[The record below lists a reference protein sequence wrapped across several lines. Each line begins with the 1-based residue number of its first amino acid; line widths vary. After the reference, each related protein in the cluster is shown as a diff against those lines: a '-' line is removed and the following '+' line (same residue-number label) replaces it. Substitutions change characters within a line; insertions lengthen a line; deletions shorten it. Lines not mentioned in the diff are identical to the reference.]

1 MQDKENQVNNLFVRC
16 NSSRNN
22 SRRHSWLPPDKG
34 WVIIN
39 TDASRRAALQSTR
52 IGYIIKDANAR
63 VLKTYGKKLRDC
75 HILVAECEAV
85 RCIILEVIMRGK
97 PKVCINTDSQ
107 IVVNTLKGKISI
119 PKEIINLVEDIRGL
133 CCYFKDFVLEYCCRN
148 NNRDAD
154 VIAKMA

>member
-1 MQDKENQVNNLFVRC
+1 MNNLSVRC
-16 NSSRNN
+16 NSNRNN

-39 TDASRRAALQSTR
+39 TDASGRAAFQSTT
-52 IGYIIKDANAR
+52 IGYIIRDANAR
-63 VLKTYGKKLRDC
+63 VLKTYDKKLGDC
-75 HILVAECEAV
+75 YNLVAECEAV

-107 IVVNTLKGKISI
+107 IVVNAVKGKIPI
-119 PKEIINLVEDIRGL
+119 PKEIITLVEDIRGL
-133 CCYFKDFVLEYCCRN
+133 CCYFKDFVLEYCYRN
-148 NNRDAD
+148 NNMEAD